1 MAETFKA
8 RSGYYSRKEP
18 ELKTY
23 RAMTLDEVK
32 ALRYGDH
39 VDCLDLN
46 GNVRTVKIN
55 GKVRRWK
62 RDPDRVEVPCK
73 YGLYEY
79 ITFTNADIN
88 RLVIEVGV

>member
-1 MAETFKA
+1 MSTTFKA
-8 RSGYYSRKEP
+8 TSGYYSRKVPEP
-18 ELKTY
+18 KTY
-23 RAMTLDEVK
+23 RQMTLDEVK

-46 GNVRTVKIN
+46 GKVRTVKIN

-62 RDPDRVEVPCK
+62 RDTDRVEVPCK

-79 ITFTNADIN
+79 FTITNSNIGL
-88 RLVIEVGV
+88 LVVEVA